1 MRLVFSMHLYLV
13 GNVLIVRSIFKDV
26 TKNFVHIILNIIFC
40 YWAIIN
46 KQHWSKSNLLVWS
59 KTFIIVA
66 KGGDQ
71 ILEKQKNNHN
81 KGALLFMN
89 ICDKILSFINIA
101 QQKQTGTQLFFNE
114 FSQRLYQLWHQLF
127 KISRILTFFN
137 RSILIIQY
145 VLMINSNIEGAKRV
159 RKQDLLDHLQH
170 LPYPPQENPKRH
182 DLRPW
187 ANKLPWKFQSCSS
200 SQSFSRA

>member
-13 GNVLIVRSIFKDV
+13 GKYFDSQEHLQGCHQELCSY
-26 TKNFVHIILNIIFC
+26 HLE
-40 YWAIIN
+40 YYLLLLSHN
-46 KQHWSKSNLLVWS
+46 KQAALKQVQPSRLKQ
-59 KTFIIVA
+59 TFIIVA

-114 FSQRLYQLWHQLF
+114 FSQRLYQL
-127 KISRILTFFN
+127 
-137 RSILIIQY
+137 
-145 VLMINSNIEGAKRV
+145 
-159 RKQDLLDHLQH
+159 
-170 LPYPPQENPKRH
+170 
-182 DLRPW
+182 
-187 ANKLPWKFQSCSS
+187 
-200 SQSFSRA
+200 